1 MAKPI
6 FIHQNGL
13 KIYKVLANTKVLE
26 NFTSTGE
33 NVLNLRQEHIKIME
47 STKRYKLI
55 IKPDLIAMCK
65 MSHQT

>member
-26 NFTSTGE
+26 NFSSTGE
-33 NVLNLRQEHIKIME
+33 NVLNLRQEHIKIIE
-47 STKRYKLI
+47 STKKI
-55 IKPDLIAMCK
+55 
-65 MSHQT
+65 